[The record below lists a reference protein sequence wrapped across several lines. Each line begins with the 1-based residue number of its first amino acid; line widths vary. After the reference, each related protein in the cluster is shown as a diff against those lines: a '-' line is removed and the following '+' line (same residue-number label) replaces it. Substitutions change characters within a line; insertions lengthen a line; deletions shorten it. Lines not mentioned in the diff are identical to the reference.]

1 MNVWLKKKV
10 NVVGLASGILTR
22 CVAMEIADLERISVR
37 NTKSARVGKEMKEK
51 MDNQTAINALEKQI
65 AKEPITYKNTNLA
78 DCPICKATV
87 RGIKNK
93 FGDWCS
99 GCGQKLDWSKED
111 GRTN

>member
-1 MNVWLKKKV
+1 MTEQESIKLLKETYPFEFCDEDEYEM
-10 NVVGLASGILTR
+10 AQ
-22 CVAMEIADLERISVR
+22 IAI
-37 NTKSARVGKEMKEK
+37 K
-51 MDNQTAINALEKQI
+51 ALEKQI

-78 DCPICKATV
+78 DCPICQATV

-93 FGDWCS
+93 FGEWCS

>member
-1 MNVWLKKKV
+1 MTEQE
-10 NVVGLASGILTR
+10 SI
-22 CVAMEIADLERISVR
+22 
-37 NTKSARVGKEMKEK
+37 KSLKEK
-51 MDNQTAINALEKQI
+51 YPFELCDEDEYEMAQIAIKALEKQI